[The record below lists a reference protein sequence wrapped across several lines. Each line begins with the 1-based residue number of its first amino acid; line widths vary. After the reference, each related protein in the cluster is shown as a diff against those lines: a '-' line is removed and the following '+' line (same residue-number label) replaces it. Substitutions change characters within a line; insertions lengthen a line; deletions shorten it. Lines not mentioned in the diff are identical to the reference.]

1 MKLRL
6 SIIVFLLAL
15 ALAAC
20 NFTLASDITPPPNY
34 VSPTP
39 MPTLGALYPASA
51 PDVQNGAAIFVER
64 CAPCHG
70 TTGLGDGP
78 QSMQLP
84 VTVPGIG
91 LPEIAQTASPAQW
104 YKVVSQGNLDRF
116 MPPFAGVLS
125 EQDRWD
131 VIAYVLTLHTK
142 PDQLAQGKTLFE
154 SNCAD
159 CASKFADQEK
169 MSVLSE
175 ADLVRIIKN
184 GEGDIPA
191 FGKNF
196 TDDQASAVAA
206 YIRTLTFAPPLTPTP
221 MAAAVST
228 ESAAAVS
235 GTPSSPSGTIAATG
249 TGSTQEA
256 VSGTPRTPAAS
267 ASTPE
272 VTSVPGKGIVNG
284 TIELAGGNVPAGLT
298 VTLHGFDHAQDQT
311 TGPQEVL
318 TLTATSAADGSY
330 AFENVDL
337 PINRIFVAEVDFGG
351 IKFQSDFGA
360 VKADAT
366 QVTLPAV
373 KLYASSEDLSLL
385 SMDQVHIYPDFA
397 SAGTVQ
403 FYEIY
408 AFSNKSDKAVVISTD
423 GKSIPFIKLPEN
435 AQSVGYEAGQDSA
448 SFVSADKGVAVV
460 PSDKPYS
467 IIAFFTLPYD
477 KQLEVAQPFALDTSS
492 VIMLFPE
499 GVKVESDQL
508 TSKGI
513 QSFQN
518 VNYEEFSSG
527 GLKAGDTLTFTVS
540 GQPKTGSS
548 SATTPNTTQS
558 LLIGAGILG
567 IALIGAG
574 AWLYLRDRN
583 ADETDEDENEFDSS
597 EEVMDAILALDDLH
611 RAGKI
616 SDAAYHKRRDE
627 LKAILKEMA

>member
-6 SIIVFLLAL
+6 SIIVFLLSM

-39 MPTLGALYPASA
+39 MPTLGAMYPASA
-51 PDVQNGAAIFVER
+51 PDVQNGAAIFAEK

-91 LPEIAQTASPAQW
+91 LPEIAQSASPAQW
-104 YKVVSQGNLDRF
+104 YKIVSQGNIDRF

-125 EQDRWD
+125 EQERWD

-142 PDQLAQGKTLFE
+142 PDQLTQGKSLFE

-159 CASKFADQEK
+159 CAGKFENQEQ
-169 MSVLSE
+169 MAALSE

-191 FGKNF
+191 FGGNF
-196 TDDQASAVAA
+196 TDDQALAVAA
-206 YIRTLTFAPPLTPTP
+206 YIRTLTFAPPLTPTL
-221 MAAAVST
+221 MAATVST

-235 GTPSSPSGTIAATG
+235 GTPEAASV

-256 VSGTPRTPAAS
+256 TP
-267 ASTPE
+267 
-272 VTSVPGKGIVNG
+272 VPGKGTVNG
-284 TIELAGGNVPAGLT
+284 TIELAGGDVPAGLT

-318 TLTATSAADGSY
+318 TLTTTSAVDGSY
-330 AFENVDL
+330 AFENIDMPVS
-337 PINRIFVAEVDFGG
+337 RIFVAEVDFGG

-360 VKADAT
+360 VKEAT
-366 QVTLPAV
+366 AQITLPAV
-373 KLYASSEDLSLL
+373 KLYESSEDISLL

-397 SAGTVQ
+397 TAGNVQ

-408 AFSNKSDKAVVISTD
+408 AFSNKSGKAVVVSTD
-423 GKSIPFIKLPEN
+423 GTSIPFIKIPEN

-467 IIAFFTLPYD
+467 IIVFFTLPYER
-477 KQLEVAQPFALDTSS
+477 KLEIAQSFALDTSS
-492 VIMLFPE
+492 VILLFPE
-499 GVKVESDQL
+499 GIKVQSDQL
-508 TSKGI
+508 TSRGT

-518 VNYEEFSSG
+518 VNYEEFSG
-527 GLKAGDTLTFTVS
+527 EGLKAGDTLTFTVS

-548 SATTPNTTQS
+548 ATAPNTTQS

-574 AWLYLRDRN
+574 TWLYFRDRN
-583 ADETDEDENEFDSS
+583 TDEGDEDENEFDSS

-616 SDAAYHKRRDE
+616 SDAAYDKRRAE
-627 LKAILKEMA
+627 LKEILKEMA

>member
-1 MKLRL
+1 MKFRYA
-6 SIIVFLLAL
+6 IIVLLAAFL
-15 ALAAC
+15 LAAC

-51 PDVQNGAAIFVER
+51 PDVQNGAAIFAER

-70 TTGLGDGP
+70 VTGLGDGP

-91 LPEIAQTASPAQW
+91 LPEIAQSASPAQW
-104 YKVVSQGNLDRF
+104 YKIVSQGNLDRF

-142 PDQLAQGKTLFE
+142 PDQLAQGKSLFE

-159 CASKFADQEK
+159 CAGKFADQEK
-169 MSVLSE
+169 MSALSE
-175 ADLVRIIKN
+175 ADLVRIVKN

-196 TDDQASAVAA
+196 TDDEASAVAA

-221 MAAAVST
+221 MAATVST

-235 GTPSSPSGTIAATG
+235 ETPEAATG
-249 TGSTQEA
+249 SGSAPEA
-256 VSGTPRTPAAS
+256 TPM
-267 ASTPE
+267 
-272 VTSVPGKGIVNG
+272 PGKGIVNG
-284 TIELAGGNVPAGLT
+284 TIELAGGTVPAGLT

-330 AFENVDL
+330 AFENVDI

-360 VKADAT
+360 VKEETA
-366 QVTLPAV
+366 QITLPAV
-373 KLYASSEDLSLL
+373 KLYESSEDISLL

-397 SAGTVQ
+397 TAGSVQ

-423 GKSIPFIKLPEN
+423 GTSIPFIKIPAN

-467 IIAFFTLPYD
+467 IIAFFTLPYE
-477 KQLEVAQPFALDTSS
+477 KKLEIAQPFALDTSS
-492 VIMLFPE
+492 VILLFPE
-499 GVKVESDQL
+499 GIKVQSDQL
-508 TSKGI
+508 TSRGV

-518 VNYEEFSSG
+518 VSYEEFSSG
-527 GLKAGDTLTFTVS
+527 GLKAGDTLAFTIS
-540 GQPKTGSS
+540 GQPKTS
-548 SATTPNTTQS
+548 SASATAPNTTQS

-567 IALIGAG
+567 VALIGAG
-574 AWLYLRDRN
+574 AWLYFRDRN
-583 ADETDEDENEFDSS
+583 ADESDEDENEFDSS
-597 EEVMDAILALDDLH
+597 DEVMDAILALDDLH

-616 SDAAYHKRRDE
+616 SDAAYRKRRDE
-627 LKAILKEMA
+627 LKEILKEMV